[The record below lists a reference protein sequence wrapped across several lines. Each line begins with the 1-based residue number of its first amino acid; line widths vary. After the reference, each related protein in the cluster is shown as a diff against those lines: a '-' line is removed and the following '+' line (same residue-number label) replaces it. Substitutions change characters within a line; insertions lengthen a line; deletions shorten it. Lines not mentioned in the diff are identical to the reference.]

1 MPNFFTK
8 IISSFTNKE
17 VKPELKV
24 EIQIENK
31 NIKDDLFDFK
41 IDERDRLKHGWDEVF
56 YATFSDDLNKMLR
69 VVDMKT
75 IPINRHFL
83 LQTIVN
89 HSYKLRKEDK
99 YREMCLKYAEQH
111 LKEFD
116 EIAPVLLSKNQPTRV
131 STFQNYSTVLTEIGK
146 FEEAI
151 KVCEMAI
158 SYGLNDG
165 TKGNYVGRI
174 EKINKKILSIK

>member
-24 EIQIENK
+24 EIQLENK
-31 NIKDDLFDFK
+31 NMKDDLFDFK

-75 IPINRHFL
+75 IPINRHHL

-116 EIAPVLLSKNQPTRV
+116 EK
-131 STFQNYSTVLTEIGK
+131 
-146 FEEAI
+146 
-151 KVCEMAI
+151 
-158 SYGLNDG
+158 
-165 TKGNYVGRI
+165 
-174 EKINKKILSIK
+174 